1 MIVVKNRKVLGMLE
15 KNIYICI
22 IFTLNTCDMKHS
34 TVVFVLLC
42 IFACSS
48 KDIVSSVEES
58 VKPANEVAVQTVNL
72 LDSLEIMDYIYSI
85 IDSDPTTRTSVAG
98 YPGLSDGWDNKLTA
112 EVKKELMHT
121 LPRPLLTREKKSL
134 ASYFPS
140 INYQNAAVYGFPNS
154 YYNCFAYSM
163 DVTDK
168 WIEFLDYDYLK
179 FCYNDAIR
187 KYGAT
192 YNFKDWNDGSVSTYL
207 NAQIWG
213 DGRPLH
219 ASRTFTGDLAYSKMG
234 RSFVLYHTKAALQNG
249 IYGYPS
255 MILYPSYPYRS
266 LSEMD
271 AKTMKEISED
281 IQENI
286 IFSQDELA
294 MIAGKAKTCREGSR
308 FESLFKEWK
317 EAWNWSFSNNTA
329 STRQLPQ
336 YAKLKDMGKEIIPL
350 LIEKMATEE
359 DNFFAIRLYED
370 LQDNPNLI
378 IRYANDDPH
387 QLEGLQQTTKKTIK
401 KWLEY
406 NSN

>member
-22 IFTLNTCDMKHS
+22 IFTLNTCDMKHL

-187 KYGAT
+187 KYAGEGLAVHGAGDGGGAGEHLFKCT
-192 YNFKDWNDGSVSTYL
+192 DMGRRKAFACISNVYRRSRLFKDG
-207 NAQIWG
+207 
-213 DGRPLH
+213 
-219 ASRTFTGDLAYSKMG
+219 
-234 RSFVLYHTKAALQNG
+234 
-249 IYGYPS
+249 
-255 MILYPSYPYRS
+255 
-266 LSEMD
+266 
-271 AKTMKEISED
+271 
-281 IQENI
+281 
-286 IFSQDELA
+286 
-294 MIAGKAKTCREGSR
+294 
-308 FESLFKEWK
+308 
-317 EAWNWSFSNNTA
+317 
-329 STRQLPQ
+329 
-336 YAKLKDMGKEIIPL
+336 
-350 LIEKMATEE
+350 
-359 DNFFAIRLYED
+359 
-370 LQDNPNLI
+370 
-378 IRYANDDPH
+378 
-387 QLEGLQQTTKKTIK
+387 
-401 KWLEY
+401 
-406 NSN
+406 

>member
-1 MIVVKNRKVLGMLE
+1 
-15 KNIYICI
+15 
-22 IFTLNTCDMKHS
+22 
-34 TVVFVLLC
+34 
-42 IFACSS
+42 
-48 KDIVSSVEES
+48 
-58 VKPANEVAVQTVNL
+58 
-72 LDSLEIMDYIYSI
+72 
-85 IDSDPTTRTSVAG
+85 
-98 YPGLSDGWDNKLTA
+98 
-112 EVKKELMHT
+112 
-121 LPRPLLTREKKSL
+121 
-134 ASYFPS
+134 
-140 INYQNAAVYGFPNS
+140 
-154 YYNCFAYSM
+154 
-163 DVTDK
+163 
-168 WIEFLDYDYLK
+168 
-179 FCYNDAIR
+179 
-187 KYGAT
+187 
-192 YNFKDWNDGSVSTYL
+192 
-207 NAQIWG
+207 
-213 DGRPLH
+213 
-219 ASRTFTGDLAYSKMG
+219 MG
-234 RSFVLYHTKAALQNG
+234 RNFVLYHTKAALQNG
-249 IYGYPS
+249 IYGYPG

-308 FESLFKEWK
+308 FESLFNEWK